1 MEMKQDITGIVALCQ
16 TCHKAFIPG
25 ESGEAYTCDACMG
38 TLTDEPKV
46 RDWDDYV
53 STPDA
58 I

>member
-1 MEMKQDITGIVALCQ
+1 MKQDITGIVALCQ

-25 ESGEAYTCDACMG
+25 ESGKAYTCDACMD